1 MTADHKARI
10 SIDGGKSEL
19 RLLVS
24 TGRDRQYG
32 VGPGMSY
39 EPGED
44 GVARILGSV
53 RAAAEAVRLP
63 AEAAG
68 VAAGLTGV
76 PGDPAARRRLV
87 SLLEEFFGCPALVV
101 EDSLLAHAGA
111 LEGAGTVLCV
121 GTGTTV
127 LAVGDSGRSVR
138 IDGWG
143 PLLGDR
149 GSAHAIG
156 LAGLRAATAAHD
168 GVGPATELADRLV
181 AELGGTDL
189 AGLQRFYRDAA
200 LVART
205 AAFARAVLEAAER
218 DAVARGICVEAAE
231 ALAAAAAAAVSR
243 LPDAG
248 RRVSYNGRLLA
259 PGNLLHTALVASLS
273 GRGLDLA
280 APLATSL
287 EGGLTLL
294 RSQEPYRGL
303 LRRLTTQ
310 PGGQA

>member
-1 MTADHKARI
+1 MTDHQSFI
-10 SIDGGKSEL
+10 CVDGGKSEL

-24 TGRDRQYG
+24 TGEHRQYG

-39 EPGED
+39 QPGED

-53 RAAAEAVRLP
+53 RAAAASVRLP
-63 AEAAG
+63 AEPAG

-76 PGDPAARRRLV
+76 PGDPPARRRLV
-87 SLLEEFFGCPALVV
+87 SLLEEFFGCPVLVV
-101 EDSLLAHAGA
+101 EDGLLAHAGA
-111 LEGAGTVLCV
+111 LGGAGTVLCV

-127 LAVGDSGRSVR
+127 LAVGASGRSVK

-156 LAGLRAATAAHD
+156 LAGLRAAAAAYD
-168 GVGPATELADRLV
+168 GVGPATELADRLL

-189 AGLQRFYRDAA
+189 ADLQRFYRDAA

-205 AAFARAVLEAAER
+205 AAFARTVMDAAEH

-231 ALAAAAAAAVSR
+231 ALAASAAAAVSR

-248 RRVSYNGRLLA
+248 RRVSSSGRLLA
-259 PGNLLHTALVASLS
+259 PGNLLHTSVAANLS
-273 GRGLDLA
+273 DRGLDLV

-287 EGGLTLL
+287 EGGLILL
-294 RSQEPYRGL
+294 RSEEPYRGL
-303 LRRLTTQ
+303 LRRLDTRA
-310 PGGQA
+310 GGQA